1 MIGEVYDSVLPRL
14 SSHPE
19 QIRVTSLAKN
29 RNHMSSYI
37 TGLCIVK
44 DTVCVALKMMV
55 GYQSEGGTETLVD
68 YCYDIVLRRAFP
80 RVVFMVPLSQ

>member
-14 SSHPE
+14 SSHLE

-29 RNHMSSYI
+29 RNHMSSCM

-44 DTVCVALKMMV
+44 DTVCVTLKMLV
-55 GYQSEGGTETLVD
+55 GYQSEGGTETL
-68 YCYDIVLRRAFP
+68 L
-80 RVVFMVPLSQ
+80 